1 METFYIIILA
11 AHNLLRWVII
21 ALAGYTLFRVYKGW
35 IQKTDWG
42 IKDQKAGTF
51 FTISLD
57 MQLLLGLLLYF
68 VLSPLTKSFFQN
80 IGDAMSNDILRFFGL
95 EHFLLMVIAIA
106 LSHYTNSLAKKEMD
120 SQKKFKQTSI
130 LFTIVILLILAAIPW
145 STRPLLPTL

>member
-1 METFYIIILA
+1 M
-11 AHNLLRWVII
+11 
-21 ALAGYTLFRVYKGW
+21 
-35 IQKTDWG
+35 
-42 IKDQKAGTF
+42 
-51 FTISLD
+51 
-57 MQLLLGLLLYF
+57 
-68 VLSPLTKSFFQN
+68 
-80 IGDAMSNDILRFFGL
+80 GDAMSNDILRFFGL